1 MKNIKIIVGVFTLCC
16 LPMLANAN
24 TEVEKKLIERISQSQ
39 TELQNLQKKIT
50 QESAAYAN
58 ALDRQQQALKDLREK
73 AAVIRREKD
82 EQLLSLEQLKTRVDQ
97 WSSQSNYQQSL
108 LVHYLESTGL
118 INALPGEEKKVTPE
132 ALMLIA
138 GDMTSKLYP
147 AWVDSELVTPSGDVV
162 NSQILQLGAIKVT
175 YNPELNL
182 AGIVEESAGES
193 HLSFIFNKQQ
203 KSQIESLNTTGSGS
217 VSFDPTLGKAFE
229 LIDQNDT
236 LLGHIEKGGAWA
248 IPIVLFGILALII
261 SIAKAIE
268 FIRLPKLNTQLGD
281 LLVANK
287 NAADSFEVKNAIAQ
301 AGLPQ
306 QQLIDIVKRTPISQQ
321 RDDFMVAYLM
331 EYRHKVERF
340 MNLVSVTAAIAPL
353 LGLLGT
359 VSGMITT
366 FKMMTIFGTG
376 DASTVSGGISIALIT
391 TELGLIVA
399 IPSLI
404 ASALLSRKIKSYLHD
419 LESFAIKVSK
429 VSFN

>member
-1 MKNIKIIVGVFTLCC
+1 MKTTKIISLFMFAC
-16 LPMLANAN
+16 LSALAHANAD
-24 TEVEKKLIERISQSQ
+24 VEKKLIDRISQSQ
-39 TELQNLQKKIT
+39 AELQNLQRKIV
-50 QESAAYAN
+50 QESTAYAN
-58 ALDRQQQALKDLREK
+58 ALDKQQQALKALREK

-97 WSSQSNYQQSL
+97 WSSQSNYQKSL
-108 LVHYLESTGL
+108 LVHYLESSGL
-118 INALPGEEKKVTPE
+118 TSGLSEDDKKVSPE
-132 ALMLIA
+132 SLRLISQ
-138 GDMTSKLYP
+138 DIKSKLNP
-147 AWVDSELVTPSGDVV
+147 AWVDSELITPSGDVV
-162 NSQILQLGAIKVT
+162 TSQSLQLGAIKVA
-175 YNPELNL
+175 YSPVLGL
-182 AGIVEESAGES
+182 SGIVDGSGEDS
-193 HLSFIFNKQQ
+193 RFAYVFNNQQ
-203 KSQIESLNTTGSGS
+203 KKQIETLNASGAG
-217 VSFDPTLGKAFE
+217 VISFDPTLGKAFE
-229 LIDQNDT
+229 LFDQNDT

-248 IPIVLFGILALII
+248 IPIVFFGILALVI
-261 SIAKAIE
+261 SIAKTIE
-268 FIRLPKLNTQLGD
+268 FLRLPKLNKELGD
-281 LLVANK
+281 VLATNDK
-287 NAADSFEVKNAIAQ
+287 DSFEAKNAIAQ
-301 AGLPQ
+301 AGFPQ
-306 QQLIDIVKRTPISQQ
+306 HQLIDIAKRTPVSQQ

-340 MNLVSVTAAIAPL
+340 MNLVSVTASIAPL

-429 VSFN
+429 VSF

>member
-1 MKNIKIIVGVFTLCC
+1 MKTTIIISVFVLFC
-16 LPMLANAN
+16 LPVMAKASVD
-24 TEVEKKLIERISQSQ
+24 VEKKLIDRISQSQ
-39 TELQNLQKKIT
+39 NELQSLQRKIV
-50 QESAAYAN
+50 QESAVYAN
-58 ALDRQQQALKDLREK
+58 ALDKQQQALKALREK

-97 WSSQSNYQQSL
+97 WSSQSNYQKSL

-118 INALPGEEKKVTPE
+118 MNKFPGQDKKITPE
-132 ALMLIA
+132 ALALISE
-138 GDMTSKLYP
+138 DMTLKLNP
-147 AWVDSELVTPSGDVV
+147 GWLETKLITPSGEVV
-162 NSQILQLGAIKVT
+162 TGQSLQFGAVKVA
-175 YNPELNL
+175 YSPALEV
-182 AGIVEESAGES
+182 AGIVDDFGDESRLAF
-193 HLSFIFNKQQ
+193 LFNNQQ
-203 KSQIESLNTTGSGS
+203 KTHIETLSATGAGLI
-217 VSFDPTLGKAFE
+217 SFDPTLGKAFE
-229 LIDQNDT
+229 LFDQNDT

-248 IPIVLFGILALII
+248 IPIVLFGILAFII
-261 SIAKAIE
+261 SLAKTIE
-268 FIRLPKLNTQLGD
+268 FLRLPTFNKELGNV
-281 LLVANK
+281 LVANK
-287 NAADSFEVKNAIAQ
+287 NTQDSFEVKNAIAQ

-306 QQLIDIVKRTPISQQ
+306 QQLIDIAKRTPVSQQ

-340 MNLVSVTAAIAPL
+340 MNLVSVTASIAPL

>member
-1 MKNIKIIVGVFTLCC
+1 MKTLKIIALVFCC
-16 LPMLANAN
+16 LPVLVQANAD
-24 TEVEKKLIERISQSQ
+24 VEKKLIDRISQSQ
-39 TELQNLQKKIT
+39 AELQNLQKKIT

-58 ALDRQQQALKDLREK
+58 ALDRQQQALKELREK

-97 WSSQSNYQQSL
+97 WSSQSNYQKSL

-118 INALPGEEKKVTPE
+118 MNSLAGDEKSVTPE
-132 ALMLIA
+132 ALTMIA
-138 GDMTSKLYP
+138 ADITSKLHP
-147 AWVDSELVTPSGDVV
+147 RWVDSELITPSGEVV
-162 NSQILQLGAIKVT
+162 NSQLLQLGAVKFA
-175 YNPELNL
+175 YNPELGI
-182 AGIVEESAGES
+182 AGIVENSSDESRFA
-193 HLSFIFNKQQ
+193 FIFNKQQ
-203 KSQIESLNTTGSGS
+203 KNQLELLNVSGAG
-217 VSFDPTLGKAFE
+217 VVNFDPTLGKAFE
-229 LIDQNDT
+229 LIGQSDT

-248 IPIVLFGILALII
+248 IPIVLFGIFALII
-261 SIAKAIE
+261 SIAKTVE
-268 FIRLPKLNTQLGD
+268 FIRLPKLNQELGD
-281 LLVANK
+281 LLTSKHAL
-287 NAADSFEVKNAIAQ
+287 DGLEVKNAIAK
-301 AGLPQ
+301 AALPQ
-306 QQLIDIVKRTPISQQ
+306 QKLIEIVKRTPVSQQ

-340 MNLVSVTAAIAPL
+340 MNFVSITASIAPL

-404 ASALLSRKIKSYLHD
+404 ASALLSRRIKSYLHD
-419 LESFAIKVSK
+419 LENFAIKVSK
-429 VSFN
+429 INFD

>member
-1 MKNIKIIVGVFTLCC
+1 MKIIKIIVGVFAVCC
-16 LPMLANAN
+16 LPILASANA
-24 TEVEKKLIERISQSQ
+24 EVEKKLIERISQSQ
-39 TELQNLQKKIT
+39 AELQNLQKKIT
-50 QESAAYAN
+50 QESATYAN
-58 ALDRQQQALKDLREK
+58 ALDRQQQALKELREK

-97 WSSQSNYQQSL
+97 WSSQSNYQKSL

-118 INALPGEEKKVTPE
+118 INALPGEEKQVKPE
-132 ALMLIA
+132 ALALIA
-138 GDMTSKLYP
+138 TDITAKLNP
-147 AWVDSELVTPSGDVV
+147 AWVNSELITPSGEVV
-162 NSQILQLGAIKVT
+162 PSQSLQLGAIKLA
-175 YNPELNL
+175 YNPELDL
-182 AGIVEESAGES
+182 AGIVAESAGES
-193 HLSFIFNKQQ
+193 RLAFIFDNQQ
-203 KSQIESLNTTGSGS
+203 KNQIETLNTTGTGL

-229 LIDQNDT
+229 LIGQQDT

-261 SIAKAIE
+261 SIAKTIE
-268 FIRLPKLNTQLGD
+268 FIRLPKLNKELGD
-281 LLVANK
+281 LLIANK
-287 NAADSFEVKNAIAQ
+287 NSPDSFEVKNAIAQ

-306 QQLIDIVKRTPISQQ
+306 QQLIDIVKRTPVSQQ

-340 MNLVSVTAAIAPL
+340 MNLVSVTASIAPL

-391 TELGLIVA
+391 TELGLVVA

-429 VSFN
+429 VNFS

>member
-1 MKNIKIIVGVFTLCC
+1 MKTIKIISVFVLCC
-16 LPMLANAN
+16 LPVLAKAS
-24 TEVEKKLIERISQSQ
+24 TDVEKKLIDRISQSQ
-39 TELQNLQKKIT
+39 SELQNLQRKIV
-50 QESAAYAN
+50 QESATYAN
-58 ALDRQQQALKDLREK
+58 ALDKQQQALKTLREK

-97 WSSQSNYQQSL
+97 WSSQSNYQKSL

-118 INALPGEEKKVTPE
+118 MNSLPAEDRKVTPE
-132 ALMLIA
+132 ALALISN
-138 GDMTSKLYP
+138 DMTEKLNP
-147 AWVDSELVTPSGDVV
+147 GWLEAELITPSGEVV
-162 NSQILQLGAIKVT
+162 ASQLLQLGAIKFA
-175 YNPELNL
+175 YNPTSGM
-182 AGIVEESAGES
+182 AGIADDVGGES
-193 HLSFIFNKQQ
+193 RLAFVFNNQQ
-203 KSQIESLNTTGSGS
+203 KKQIEVLNATGAGLI
-217 VSFDPTLGKAFE
+217 SFDPTLGKAFE
-229 LIDQNDT
+229 LFEQNDT

-248 IPIVLFGILALII
+248 IPIVFFGILALVI
-261 SIAKAIE
+261 SIAKTIE
-268 FIRLPKLNTQLGD
+268 FLRLPKLNKELGD
-281 LLVANK
+281 VLVTNK
-287 NAADSFEVKNAIAQ
+287 NTEDSFEVKNAIAQ

-306 QQLIDIVKRTPISQQ
+306 QQLIDIAKRTPISQQ

-340 MNLVSVTAAIAPL
+340 MNLVSVTASIAPL

-429 VSFN
+429 VSF

>member
-1 MKNIKIIVGVFTLCC
+1 VFVLCC
-16 LPMLANAN
+16 LPALAKAS
-24 TEVEKKLIERISQSQ
+24 TDVERKLIDRITQSQS
-39 TELQNLQKKIT
+39 ELQNLQRKIV

-58 ALDRQQQALKDLREK
+58 ALDKQQQALKALREK

-97 WSSQSNYQQSL
+97 WSSQSNYQKSL
-108 LVHYLESTGL
+108 LVHYLESSGL
-118 INALPGEEKKVTPE
+118 FNALSEEDKKVSPE
-132 ALMLIA
+132 ALTLISQ
-138 GDMTSKLYP
+138 DIKSKLNP
-147 AWVDSELVTPSGDVV
+147 TWVESDLITPSGDVV
-162 NSQILQLGAIKVT
+162 TSQLLQLGAIKFAYSPV
-175 YNPELNL
+175 LDL
-182 AGIVEESAGES
+182 AGIVDGSGDESRFA
-193 HLSFIFNKQQ
+193 FVFNNHQ
-203 KSQIESLNTTGSGS
+203 KGQIETLSATGAGQI
-217 VSFDPTLGKAFE
+217 SFDPTLGKAFE
-229 LIDQNDT
+229 LFDQNDT

-248 IPIVLFGILALII
+248 IPIVFFGILALIV
-261 SIAKAIE
+261 SIAKTLE
-268 FIRLPKLNTQLGD
+268 FVRLPKLNKELGD
-281 LLVANK
+281 VLVTNK
-287 NAADSFEVKNAIAQ
+287 DTRDSFEVKNAISQ

-306 QQLIDIVKRTPISQQ
+306 QQLIDIAKRTPVSQQ

-340 MNLVSVTAAIAPL
+340 MNLVSVTASIAPL

-429 VSFN
+429 VSF

>member
-1 MKNIKIIVGVFTLCC
+1 MKNIKMIAMLLVLFGFSL
-16 LPMLANAN
+16 LANAN
-24 TEVEKKLIERISQSQ
+24 TDIEKTLVDRITQSQ
-39 TELQNLQKKIT
+39 TELQNLQKKIA

-58 ALDRQQQALKDLREK
+58 TLDKQQLALKELREK

-97 WSSQSNYQQSL
+97 WSSQSNYQKSL
-108 LVHYLESTGL
+108 LVHYLESTHL
-118 INALPGEEKKVTPE
+118 MNALPGEDKKVTPE
-132 ALMLIA
+132 ALSLIA
-138 GDMTSKLYP
+138 SDITAKLHP
-147 AWVDSELVTPSGDVV
+147 AWVDSELITPSGEVIK
-162 NSQILQLGAIKVT
+162 SQSLQLGAIRVA
-175 YNPELNL
+175 YNSEINL
-182 AGIVEESAGES
+182 AGIVEQSAGES
-193 HLSFIFNKQQ
+193 RLAFQFDQQQ
-203 KSQIESLNTTGSGS
+203 KNQVESLNATGAGMI
-217 VSFDPTLGKAFE
+217 SFDPTLGKAFE
-229 LIDQNDT
+229 LIEQNDT
-236 LLGHIEKGGAWA
+236 LIGHIKKGGAWA

-261 SIAKAIE
+261 SLAKAVE
-268 FIRLPKLNTQLGD
+268 FIRLPKLNRQLGD
-281 LLVANK
+281 LLARK
-287 NAADSFEVKNAIAQ
+287 NGQESFELKNAIAQ
-301 AGLPQ
+301 SGLPQ
-306 QQLIDIVKRTPISQQ
+306 QQLIDIAKRTPVSQQ

-340 MNLVSVTAAIAPL
+340 MNVVSVCASIAPL

-391 TELGLIVA
+391 TELGLVVA

-429 VSFN
+429 VDFS

>member
-1 MKNIKIIVGVFTLCC
+1 MKTTIVISMFLLFC
-16 LPMLANAN
+16 LPVLAKAN
-24 TEVEKKLIERISQSQ
+24 VDVEKKLIDRISQSQ
-39 TELQNLQKKIT
+39 SELQSLQRKIV

-58 ALDRQQQALKDLREK
+58 ALDKQQQALKALREK

-97 WSSQSNYQQSL
+97 WSSQSNYQKSL

-118 INALPGEEKKVTPE
+118 MNKLPGQDKKITPE
-132 ALMLIA
+132 TLALISE
-138 GDMTSKLYP
+138 DMTLKLNP
-147 AWVDSELVTPSGDVV
+147 GWLETKLITPSGEVV
-162 NSQILQLGAIKVT
+162 TGQSLQFGAVKVA
-175 YNPELNL
+175 YSPALEM
-182 AGIVEESAGES
+182 AGIVEELGDES
-193 HLSFIFNKQQ
+193 RLSFLFNNQQ
-203 KSQIESLNTTGSGS
+203 KTQIETLNATGAGLI
-217 VSFDPTLGKAFE
+217 SFDPTLGKAFE
-229 LIDQNDT
+229 LFDQNDT

-248 IPIVLFGILALII
+248 IPIVLFGILAFII
-261 SIAKAIE
+261 SLAKTIE
-268 FIRLPKLNTQLGD
+268 FLRLPALHKELGNVI
-281 LLVANK
+281 VANK
-287 NAADSFEVKNAIAQ
+287 NAQDSFEVKNAIAQ

-306 QQLIDIVKRTPISQQ
+306 QQLIDIAKRTPVSQQ

-340 MNLVSVTAAIAPL
+340 MNLVSVTASIAPL

-419 LESFAIKVSK
+419 LENFAIKVSK
-429 VSFN
+429 VNFN

>member
-1 MKNIKIIVGVFTLCC
+1 MKTIKIFTVLLLCC
-16 LPMLANAN
+16 LPALAKAN
-24 TEVEKKLIERISQSQ
+24 TDVERKLIDRISQSQ
-39 TELQNLQKKIT
+39 SELQNLQRKIM

-58 ALDRQQQALKDLREK
+58 ALDKQQQALKALREK

-97 WSSQSNYQQSL
+97 WSSQSNYQKSL
-108 LVHYLESTGL
+108 LVHYLESSGL
-118 INALPGEEKKVTPE
+118 INELSGEDKKVSPE
-132 ALMLIA
+132 ALTLISQ
-138 GDMTSKLYP
+138 DIKSKLNP
-147 AWVDSELVTPSGDVV
+147 TWVESALITSSGDVV
-162 NSQILQLGAIKVT
+162 TSQSLQLGAIKVA
-175 YNPELNL
+175 YSPVLDV
-182 AGIVEESAGES
+182 AGIVDGTGDESRFA
-193 HLSFIFNKQQ
+193 FVFNNNQ
-203 KSQIESLNTTGSGS
+203 KRQIETLNATGSGQI
-217 VSFDPTLGKAFE
+217 SFDPTLGKAFE
-229 LIDQNDT
+229 LFDQNDT

-248 IPIVLFGILALII
+248 IPIVFFGILALIV
-261 SIAKAIE
+261 SIAKTLE
-268 FIRLPKLNTQLGD
+268 FLRLPKLNKELGD
-281 LLVANK
+281 VLVTNK
-287 NAADSFEVKNAIAQ
+287 DTRDSFEVKNAIAQ

-306 QQLIDIVKRTPISQQ
+306 QQLIDIAKQTPVSQQ

-340 MNLVSVTAAIAPL
+340 MNLVSVTASIAPL

-429 VSFN
+429 VSF

>member
-1 MKNIKIIVGVFTLCC
+1 MKTIKIISVFVLCC
-16 LPMLANAN
+16 LPVLAKAS
-24 TEVEKKLIERISQSQ
+24 TDVEKKLIDRISQSQ
-39 TELQNLQKKIT
+39 SELQNLQRKIV
-50 QESAAYAN
+50 QESATYAN
-58 ALDRQQQALKDLREK
+58 ALDKQQQALKTLREK

-97 WSSQSNYQQSL
+97 WSSQSNYQKSL

-118 INALPGEEKKVTPE
+118 MNSLPAEDRKVTPE
-132 ALMLIA
+132 ALALISN
-138 GDMTSKLYP
+138 DMTEKLNP
-147 AWVDSELVTPSGDVV
+147 GWLEAELITPSGEVV
-162 NSQILQLGAIKVT
+162 ASQLLQLGAIKLA
-175 YNPELNL
+175 YNPTSGM
-182 AGIVEESAGES
+182 AGIADDVGGES
-193 HLSFIFNKQQ
+193 RLAFVFNNQQ
-203 KSQIESLNTTGSGS
+203 KKQIEVLNATGAGLI
-217 VSFDPTLGKAFE
+217 SFDPTLGKAFE
-229 LIDQNDT
+229 LFEQNDT

-248 IPIVLFGILALII
+248 IPIVFFGILALVI
-261 SIAKAIE
+261 SIAKTIE
-268 FIRLPKLNTQLGD
+268 FLRLPKLNKELGD
-281 LLVANK
+281 VLVTNK
-287 NAADSFEVKNAIAQ
+287 NTEDSFEVKNAIAQ

-306 QQLIDIVKRTPISQQ
+306 QQLIDIAKRTPISQQ

-340 MNLVSVTAAIAPL
+340 MNLVSVTASIAPL

-429 VSFN
+429 VSF

>member
-1 MKNIKIIVGVFTLCC
+1 MKTIKIIAGMFALCC
-16 LPMLANAN
+16 LPILASANA
-24 TEVEKKLIERISQSQ
+24 EVEKKLIERISKSQ
-39 TELQNLQKKIT
+39 AELQNLQKKIT

-58 ALDRQQQALKDLREK
+58 TLDRQQQALKDLREK

-118 INALPGEEKKVTPE
+118 INALPGEEKQVKPE
-132 ALMLIA
+132 ALTLIA
-138 GDMTSKLYP
+138 ADITSKLNP
-147 AWVDSELVTPSGDVV
+147 AWVNSELITPSGEVV
-162 NSQILQLGAIKVT
+162 PSQSLQLGAIKLA
-175 YNPELNL
+175 YNQELDL
-182 AGIVEESAGES
+182 AGIVAELAGES
-193 HLSFIFNKQQ
+193 RLAFVFDSQQ
-203 KSQIESLNTTGSGS
+203 KNHIEALSATGTGL

-229 LIDQNDT
+229 LIGQNDT

-261 SIAKAIE
+261 SIVKAIE
-268 FIRLPKLNTQLGD
+268 FIRLPKLHKELGD
-281 LLVANK
+281 LLIANK
-287 NAADSFEVKNAIAQ
+287 NAPDSFEVKNAIAQ

-306 QQLIDIVKRTPISQQ
+306 QQLIDIVKRTLVSQQ

-340 MNLVSVTAAIAPL
+340 MNLVSVTASIAAL
-353 LGLLGT
+353 LGLLGA

-391 TELGLIVA
+391 TELGLVVA

-429 VSFN
+429 VNFS

>member
-1 MKNIKIIVGVFTLCC
+1 MKKIKMIA
-16 LPMLANAN
+16 MLLVLSGFPLLTNAN
-24 TEVEKKLIERISQSQ
+24 TDIEKTLVDRITQSQ
-39 TELQNLQKKIT
+39 TELQNSQKKIA

-58 ALDRQQQALKDLREK
+58 TLDKQQLALKELREK

-97 WSSQSNYQQSL
+97 WSSQSNYQKSML
-108 LVHYLESTGL
+108 LHYLESTGL
-118 INALPGEEKKVTPE
+118 IAALPGDDKKVTPD
-132 ALMLIA
+132 ALALITA
-138 GDMTSKLYP
+138 DISSKLNP
-147 AWVDSELVTPSGDVV
+147 AWVDSELITPSGDVV
-162 NSQILQLGAIKVT
+162 KSQSLQLGAIKVA

-182 AGIVEESAGES
+182 AGILNDVAGES
-193 HLSFIFNKQQ
+193 RLAFVFNGEQ
-203 KSQIESLNTTGSGS
+203 KNQIETLNASGAGSIT
-217 VSFDPTLGKAFE
+217 FDPTLGKAFE
-229 LIDQNDT
+229 LIDHNDT
-236 LLGHIEKGGAWA
+236 LAGHIAKGGAWA

-261 SIAKAIE
+261 SLAKAIE
-268 FIRLPKLNTQLGD
+268 FMRLPKLNKQLGD
-281 LLVANK
+281 LLTIKK
-287 NAADSFEVKNAIAQ
+287 NTQDSFEMKNAIAL

-306 QQLIDIVKRTPISQQ
+306 QQLIDIAKRTPVSQQ

-340 MNLVSVTAAIAPL
+340 MNLVSVTASIAPL

-429 VSFN
+429 VDFS

>member
-1 MKNIKIIVGVFTLCC
+1 MKTIKIISVFVLCC
-16 LPMLANAN
+16 LPVLAKAN
-24 TEVEKKLIERISQSQ
+24 TDVEKKLIDRISQSQ
-39 TELQNLQKKIT
+39 SELQNLQRKIV
-50 QESAAYAN
+50 QESATYAN
-58 ALDRQQQALKDLREK
+58 ALDKQQQALKTLREK

-97 WSSQSNYQQSL
+97 WSSQSNYQKSL

-118 INALPGEEKKVTPE
+118 MNSLPAEDRKVTPE
-132 ALMLIA
+132 ALALISN
-138 GDMTSKLYP
+138 DMTEKLNP
-147 AWVDSELVTPSGDVV
+147 GWLEAELITPSGEVV
-162 NSQILQLGAIKVT
+162 ASQLLQLGAIKLA
-175 YNPELNL
+175 YNPTSGM
-182 AGIVEESAGES
+182 AGIADDVGGES
-193 HLSFIFNKQQ
+193 RLAFVFNNQQ
-203 KSQIESLNTTGSGS
+203 KKQIEVLNATGAGLI
-217 VSFDPTLGKAFE
+217 SFDPTLGKAFE
-229 LIDQNDT
+229 LFEQNDT

-248 IPIVLFGILALII
+248 IPIVFFGILALVI
-261 SIAKAIE
+261 SIAKTIE
-268 FIRLPKLNTQLGD
+268 FLRLPKLNKELGD
-281 LLVANK
+281 VLVTNK
-287 NAADSFEVKNAIAQ
+287 NTEDSFEVKNAIAQ

-306 QQLIDIVKRTPISQQ
+306 QQLIDIAKRTPISQQ

-340 MNLVSVTAAIAPL
+340 MNLVSVTASIAPL

-429 VSFN
+429 VSF

>member
-1 MKNIKIIVGVFTLCC
+1 MKTIKIISVFVLCC
-16 LPMLANAN
+16 LPVLAKAS
-24 TEVEKKLIERISQSQ
+24 TDVEKKLIDRISQSQ
-39 TELQNLQKKIT
+39 SELQNLQRKIV
-50 QESAAYAN
+50 QESATYAN
-58 ALDRQQQALKDLREK
+58 ALDKQQQALKTLREK

-97 WSSQSNYQQSL
+97 WSSQSNYQKSL

-118 INALPGEEKKVTPE
+118 MNSLPAEDRKVTPE
-132 ALMLIA
+132 ALALISN
-138 GDMTSKLYP
+138 DMTEKLNP
-147 AWVDSELVTPSGDVV
+147 GWLEAELITPSGEVV
-162 NSQILQLGAIKVT
+162 ASQLLQLGAIKLA
-175 YNPELNL
+175 YNPTSGM
-182 AGIVEESAGES
+182 AGIADDVGGES
-193 HLSFIFNKQQ
+193 RLAFVFNNQQ
-203 KSQIESLNTTGSGS
+203 KKQIEVLNATGAGLI
-217 VSFDPTLGKAFE
+217 SFDPTLGKAFE
-229 LIDQNDT
+229 LFEQNDT

-248 IPIVLFGILALII
+248 IPIVFFGILALVI
-261 SIAKAIE
+261 SITKTIE
-268 FIRLPKLNTQLGD
+268 FLRLPKLNKELGD
-281 LLVANK
+281 VLVTNK
-287 NAADSFEVKNAIAQ
+287 NTEDSFEVKNAIAQ

-306 QQLIDIVKRTPISQQ
+306 QQLIDIAKRTPISQQ

-340 MNLVSVTAAIAPL
+340 MNLVSVTASIAPL

-429 VSFN
+429 VSF

>member
-1 MKNIKIIVGVFTLCC
+1 MKTIKIIACVFACY
-16 LPMLANAN
+16 LPLLTHANV
-24 TEVEKKLIERISQSQ
+24 EIEKKLIERISQSQ
-39 TELQNLQKKIT
+39 AELQNLQKKIT

-58 ALDRQQQALKDLREK
+58 ALDRQQQALKQLREK

-97 WSSQSNYQQSL
+97 WSSQSNYQKSF
-108 LVHYLESTGL
+108 LVHYLESGGL
-118 INALPGEEKKVTPE
+118 MQSLAGDEKAVTPE
-132 ALMLIA
+132 ALTLIA
-138 GDMTSKLYP
+138 TDIASKLNP
-147 AWVDSELVTPSGDVV
+147 AWVDSELITPSGEVV
-162 NSQILQLGAIKVT
+162 KSQSLQLGAVKFA

-182 AGIVEESAGES
+182 AGIVEDSADESRLA
-193 HLSFIFNKQQ
+193 FVFNNQQ
-203 KSQIESLNTTGSGS
+203 KNQIETLNTTGAGL

-229 LIDQNDT
+229 LIGQNDT

-261 SIAKAIE
+261 SIVKAIE
-268 FIRLPKLNTQLGD
+268 FIRLPKLHKELGD
-281 LLVANK
+281 LLIANK
-287 NAADSFEVKNAIAQ
+287 NAPDSFEVKNAIAQ

-306 QQLIDIVKRTPISQQ
+306 QQLIDIVKRTLVSQQ

-340 MNLVSVTAAIAPL
+340 MNLVSVTASIAPL

-391 TELGLIVA
+391 TELGLVVA

-429 VSFN
+429 VNFS

>member
-1 MKNIKIIVGVFTLCC
+1 MKTIKIISVFVLCC
-16 LPMLANAN
+16 LPVLAKAS
-24 TEVEKKLIERISQSQ
+24 TDVEKKLIDRISQSQ
-39 TELQNLQKKIT
+39 SELQNLQRKIV
-50 QESAAYAN
+50 QESATYAN
-58 ALDRQQQALKDLREK
+58 ALDKQQQALKTLREK

-97 WSSQSNYQQSL
+97 WSSQSNYQKSL

-118 INALPGEEKKVTPE
+118 MNSLPAEDRKVTPE
-132 ALMLIA
+132 ALALISN
-138 GDMTSKLYP
+138 DMTEKLNP
-147 AWVDSELVTPSGDVV
+147 GWLEAELITPSGEVV
-162 NSQILQLGAIKVT
+162 ASQLLQLGAIKLA
-175 YNPELNL
+175 YNPTSGI
-182 AGIVEESAGES
+182 AGIADDVGGES
-193 HLSFIFNKQQ
+193 RLAFVFNNQQ
-203 KSQIESLNTTGSGS
+203 KKQIEVLNATGAGLI
-217 VSFDPTLGKAFE
+217 SFDPTLGKAFE
-229 LIDQNDT
+229 LFEQNDT

-248 IPIVLFGILALII
+248 IPIVFFGILALVI
-261 SIAKAIE
+261 SIAKTIE
-268 FIRLPKLNTQLGD
+268 FLRLPKLNKELGD
-281 LLVANK
+281 VLVTNK
-287 NAADSFEVKNAIAQ
+287 NTEDSFEVKNAIAQ

-306 QQLIDIVKRTPISQQ
+306 QQLIDIAKRTPISQQ

-340 MNLVSVTAAIAPL
+340 MNLVSVTASIAPL

-429 VSFN
+429 VSF

>member
-1 MKNIKIIVGVFTLCC
+1 MKTIKIISVFVLCC
-16 LPMLANAN
+16 LPVLAKAN
-24 TEVEKKLIERISQSQ
+24 TDVEKKLIDRISQSQ
-39 TELQNLQKKIT
+39 SELQNLQRKIV
-50 QESAAYAN
+50 QESAIYAN
-58 ALDRQQQALKDLREK
+58 ALDKQQQALKTLREK

-97 WSSQSNYQQSL
+97 WSSQSNYQKSL

-118 INALPGEEKKVTPE
+118 MNSLPAEDRKVTPE
-132 ALMLIA
+132 ALALISN
-138 GDMTSKLYP
+138 DMTEKLNP
-147 AWVDSELVTPSGDVV
+147 GWLEAELITPSGEVV
-162 NSQILQLGAIKVT
+162 ASQLLQLGAIKLA
-175 YNPELNL
+175 YNPTSGM
-182 AGIVEESAGES
+182 AGIADDVGGES
-193 HLSFIFNKQQ
+193 RLAFVFNNQQ
-203 KSQIESLNTTGSGS
+203 KKQIEVLNATGAGLI
-217 VSFDPTLGKAFE
+217 SFDPTLGKAFE
-229 LIDQNDT
+229 LFEQNDT

-248 IPIVLFGILALII
+248 IPIVFFGILALVI
-261 SIAKAIE
+261 SIAKTIE
-268 FIRLPKLNTQLGD
+268 FLRLPKLNKELGD
-281 LLVANK
+281 VLVTNK
-287 NAADSFEVKNAIAQ
+287 NTEDSFEVKNAIAQ

-306 QQLIDIVKRTPISQQ
+306 QQLIDIAKRTPISQQ

-340 MNLVSVTAAIAPL
+340 MNLVSVTASIAPL

-429 VSFN
+429 VSF